1 MDNYLVGSLQ
11 LESGNEI
18 RIQVTEFKGE
28 IRLDIRKYIDTEK
41 YTGYTKQGISIPA
54 EHIKALK
61 LFIQYAIEY
70 IEENGL
76 AELPDPEEKK
86 RGGKKLRK
94 REYTKGA

>member
-1 MDNYLVGSLQ
+1 MDNYLVGALQ
-11 LESGNEI
+11 LESGSEI

-28 IRLDIRKYIDTEK
+28 IRLDIRKYIQSEK

-54 EHIKALK
+54 EHIKALR
-61 LFIQYAIEY
+61 LFLDYAIKY

-86 RGGKKLRK
+86 GGKKLRK
-94 REYTKGA
+94 KGA

>member
-1 MDNYLVGSLQ
+1 MDNYLTGALQ
-11 LESGNEI
+11 LESGSEI
-18 RIQVTEFKGE
+18 RIQVTKFKGE

-70 IEENGL
+70 IEEHGL

-86 RGGKKLRK
+86 SGKKLRK
-94 REYTKGA
+94 KGA